1 MAQDSRQSDEPEQEP
16 KRGDD
21 HRSSTTER
29 GLVGS
34 LLPSTNSAGHRHKE
48 AEAAPIPAQFEE
60 DSTKE
65 LRKKQ
70 TFALTICF
78 CFLFALRHLHHHVP
92 CLRGR
97 HPAPRGGAAVVSRVM
112 DLRAMQDDE
121 VVVVPDDA
129 GVQSA
134 WPAWKHLLED
144 LADARPPP
152 RSVLARRALRF
163 CVGHVT
169 RTRPQIRPRPF

>member
-1 MAQDSRQSDEPEQEP
+1 
-16 KRGDD
+16 
-21 HRSSTTER
+21 
-29 GLVGS
+29 
-34 LLPSTNSAGHRHKE
+34 
-48 AEAAPIPAQFEE
+48 
-60 DSTKE
+60 
-65 LRKKQ
+65 
-70 TFALTICF
+70 
-78 CFLFALRHLHHHVP
+78 
-92 CLRGR
+92 
-97 HPAPRGGAAVVSRVM
+97 
-112 DLRAMQDDE
+112 MQDDE

-169 RTRPQIRPRPF
+169 RTRPQIRPRPFWLCIVPCRGWAVTVPRSLL